1 MDQLLEIYGSGKFI
15 LDLSIEEDLMNHET
29 LSMFEEQD
37 GYENWIKFLSKSAGS
52 EVIPCALYDDGGSK
66 ENFQSQVLKIT
77 SKYGKI
83 CLRTSAADEIS
94 QKLYRWMTEIISL
107 DKIIVCGVLY
117 YIEPRRYKDYENICR
132 DYLEKTLGNQI
143 PSAVLFP
150 GSSFPRY
157 VTDLAGCDDLEGQ
170 FGAREIT
177 LESELKTKFS
187 NFPIASSDFA
197 SVHPIRYQTGGG
209 NWIPRIDIFDGST
222 FIPRVMVF
230 DRRAPTPAFR
240 SM

>member
-1 MDQLLEIYGSGKFI
+1 
-15 LDLSIEEDLMNHET
+15 
-29 LSMFEEQD
+29 
-37 GYENWIKFLSKSAGS
+37 
-52 EVIPCALYDDGGSK
+52 
-66 ENFQSQVLKIT
+66 
-77 SKYGKI
+77 
-83 CLRTSAADEIS
+83 
-94 QKLYRWMTEIISL
+94 
-107 DKIIVCGVLY
+107 VLY

-222 FIPRVMVF
+222 FSYVRA
-230 DRRAPTPAFR
+230 RRDDGGYDSAAQELNKSLVESLPNSWGKTQIELAMDGQVAGGSPSYWISVRINCWITAR
-240 SM
+240 AI